1 MHPNRFDALTQA
13 LASPSIARRH
23 ALKALAASMLFGVFP
38 PFGRKDAAA
47 QTTCQ
52 PVGATCRRDG
62 RCCSGICNRR
72 RRRCVCKQL
81 GKRCAQPSNCCADAT
96 GGQTCQGGKCC
107 RQPGFG
113 CDANAECCS
122 GNCCDGFC
130 CSSSQI
136 CEAGEGGALE
146 CTCDVVIGE
155 EPCGLECCS
164 LQQTCH
170 NNACCTLD
178 DKPCGGNAECCSGT
192 CRDGSCRRP
201 PECESDPDCPGYP
214 GAKCCQGKCSLC
226 PDNGVC
232 IGDVCG
238 CGGDGDWCPPGS
250 VHPTGQCCGFVGENA
265 VACCVGD
272 QGTCGHHQACQPPLT
287 TPAKPWPQ
295 T

>member
-113 CDANAECCS
+113 CDANADAARGTAATAS
-122 GNCCDGFC
+122 AAAPPRSVKRG
-130 CSSSQI
+130 
-136 CEAGEGGALE
+136 
-146 CTCDVVIGE
+146 
-155 EPCGLECCS
+155 
-164 LQQTCH
+164 
-170 NNACCTLD
+170 
-178 DKPCGGNAECCSGT
+178 KAERWS
-192 CRDGSCRRP
+192 
-201 PECESDPDCPGYP
+201 
-214 GAKCCQGKCSLC
+214 A
-226 PDNGVC
+226 
-232 IGDVCG
+232 
-238 CGGDGDWCPPGS
+238 
-250 VHPTGQCCGFVGENA
+250 
-265 VACCVGD
+265 
-272 QGTCGHHQACQPPLT
+272 
-287 TPAKPWPQ
+287 PATW
-295 T
+295 